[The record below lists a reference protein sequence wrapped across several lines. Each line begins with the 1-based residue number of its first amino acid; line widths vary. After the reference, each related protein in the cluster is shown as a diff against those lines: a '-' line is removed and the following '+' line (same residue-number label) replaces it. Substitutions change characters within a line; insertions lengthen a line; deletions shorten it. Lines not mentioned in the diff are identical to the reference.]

1 MCKSSTAMTPKEM
14 HEKTNAGTE
23 IPDLQIVGNRSDCI
37 KPGSEIKMLPI
48 QWNLTMVL
56 AKSKGVEML
65 CPMFI
70 QNLATES
77 KEFDKSNEE
86 LFKEIIEKITKI
98 NDREVQLLD
107 REHEEF
113 MKYLNKSSHGRVLN
127 FPQRDPLLP
136 NRRRSSANRKSVS
149 GKNDPVLKWL
159 CFIKGKRVEIIIIF
173 NSNPTRVF

>member
-1 MCKSSTAMTPKEM
+1 MQMCKSSTAMTPKEM

-23 IPDLQIVGNRSDCI
+23 NNALPDLQIVGNRSDCI

-159 CFIKGKRVEIIIIF
+159 CFIKGERF
-173 NSNPTRVF
+173 NL